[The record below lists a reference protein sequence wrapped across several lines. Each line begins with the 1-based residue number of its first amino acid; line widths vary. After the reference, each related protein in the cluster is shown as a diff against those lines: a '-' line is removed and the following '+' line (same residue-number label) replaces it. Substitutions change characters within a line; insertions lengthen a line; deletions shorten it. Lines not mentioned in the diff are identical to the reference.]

1 MHHVLGNNTG
11 NMPLFFFLQ
20 MQYDPSKTLIEMKS
34 NTVVMFVNKNND
46 YYDVLINFP
55 NGKHNDQG

>member
-1 MHHVLGNNTG
+1 MEFIPKRVEENDLDNFDFTINCGG
-11 NMPLFFFLQ
+11 W
-20 MQYDPSKTLIEMKS
+20 S
-34 NTVVMFVNKNND
+34 NDD

>member
-11 NMPLFFFLQ
+11 YMPLFFFLQ
-20 MQYDPSKTLIEMKS
+20 MQCDPSKTLIEMES
-34 NTVVMFVNKNND
+34 NTVVMFVNKNDD